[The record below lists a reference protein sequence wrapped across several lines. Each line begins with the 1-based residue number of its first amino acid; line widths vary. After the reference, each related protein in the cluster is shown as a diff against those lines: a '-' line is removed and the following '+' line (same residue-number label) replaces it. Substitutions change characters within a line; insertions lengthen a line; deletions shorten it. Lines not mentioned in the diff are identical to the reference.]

1 MAETKFM
8 KTVTYGGYD
17 KDDVL
22 KQFAAYNLRISEL
35 KNQLEESRAQL
46 NVYKSGGSEAEAYE
60 AAMAADRAKLSEAVA
75 QNETFE
81 GMLRSYEDQIS
92 AKDDEIKTLHSAAAE
107 LSASLADA
115 NAKITAMQGGDEAMA
130 LSNIFLEAQKT
141 GNNLKA
147 TAKAEADKVKD
158 EAMALA
164 EDIVRDANNEAA
176 KIVYEAE
183 KNAAIATANAQNDV
197 EQMNVATNN
206 MRAAMLEN
214 IEGLTAEVAN
224 IKAVLDEFSRN
235 GLNDLVKAQELITG
249 TENTLKSG
257 GVPKFQQAKTYSPK
271 LPQEPKYIQ
280 PQQKNQNKPQQ
291 PQQQQ
296 QGQPEKK
303 KNSGLEN
310 LQKMANSIGGDNG
323 TKKGGID
330 LSALQ
335 KQADSMGGKK
345 QNKGGIDLSALQKQ
359 AESLGKK

>member
-22 KQFAAYNLRISEL
+22 KQFASFNLRISEL
-35 KNQLEESRAQL
+35 KNQLDDARAQL
-46 NVYKSGGSEAEAYE
+46 NVYKSGGSTDDAYAAALAEE
-60 AAMAADRAKLSEAVA
+60 RAKLSEAMA
-75 QNETFE
+75 QNETYDA
-81 GMLRSYEDQIS
+81 MLRSYEDQVNQ
-92 AKDDEIKTLHSAAAE
+92 KDEEIKTLHSAAAE

-115 NAKITAMQGGDEAMA
+115 NAKINALQSGDEAA
-130 LSNIFLEAQKT
+130 SLSSIFLEAQKS
-141 GNNLKA
+141 GNSLKA
-147 TAKAEADKVKD
+147 AAKAEADKTKED
-158 EAMALA
+158 AKALA
-164 EDIVRDANNEAA
+164 EDIVREANNDAA

-183 KNAAIATANAQNDV
+183 KSAAITTANAQNDV

-214 IEGLTAEVAN
+214 IEGLTTEVAN
-224 IKAVLDEFSRN
+224 IKSVLEAFSKT
-235 GLNDLVKAQELITG
+235 GLDDLVKAQELITG

-257 GVPKFQQAKTYSPK
+257 GVPKFQQAKTFSPK
-271 LPQEPKYIQ
+271 LPQEPKYIP
-280 PQQKNQNKPQQ
+280 PQQKNQNKPAQQ
-291 PQQQQ
+291 
-296 QGQPEKK
+296 EKK
-303 KNSGLEN
+303 PNKGLEN
-310 LQKMANSIGGDNG
+310 LQKMANSIGSGDG
-323 TKKGGID
+323 AKKPGID